1 MFEAGTGQK
10 KQYGYTKSLKNFN
23 SFSPFFAKMIKIPVN
38 FWALKI
44 KSAIGIVPE
53 EEKSDFL
60 ILIYLFT
67 CSDIFTYYMHFGA

>member
-1 MFEAGTGQK
+1 
-10 KQYGYTKSLKNFN
+10 
-23 SFSPFFAKMIKIPVN
+23 MIKIPVN